1 MLLIR
6 WRLIWKPTLLLVRK
20 LEGPQKIIIILDVR
34 KLKGLNYFQN
44 LFKMLWIFEIMI
56 SENSVWKLK
65 GANLSWVS
73 DS

>member
-6 WRLIWKPTLLLVRK
+6 WRLILKPTLLPVRK

-34 KLKGLNYFQN
+34 KLKGLKYFQN
-44 LFKMLWIFEIMI
+44 PFKMRWIFEIMI
-56 SENSVWKLK
+56 SENSVWKSK